1 MTYSESLKKVVS
13 VYLIT
18 TNPLSLKLTERL
30 VRTIVVVLVAISA
43 FSNKK

>member
-1 MTYSESLKKVVS
+1 MYKLLS
-13 VYLIT
+13 VRPA